1 MRRTIMFSSIRV
13 VVAAGYRRLRETEL
27 PAMPLRVWPLALPDP
42 ANQRSAIRWRAQP
55 ALNGS
60 VAPRS
65 PRPAAT
71 TLLRFYI
78 PPENHGLAGTM
89 LHEVRALFGGRG
101 LMFRED
107 PTVPY
112 LHYENR

>member
-1 MRRTIMFSSIRV
+1 
-13 VVAAGYRRLRETEL
+13 
-27 PAMPLRVWPLALPDP
+27 
-42 ANQRSAIRWRAQP
+42 
-55 ALNGS
+55 
-60 VAPRS
+60 
-65 PRPAAT
+65 
-71 TLLRFYI
+71 
-78 PPENHGLAGTM
+78 M